1 MEALGKD
8 VQRIPGGD
16 NFLIRVFD
24 GHEDG
29 GEREEGGLGALVAEG
44 VKRHR
49 GVR

>member
-24 GHEDG
+24 GHEG
-29 GEREEGGLGALVAEG
+29 GFGALVAEG